1 MRFAYQG
8 IPGSYS
14 ESCIKKNYPNCEETI
29 SCRTFQD
36 AFELAKNNNNVKALV
51 PDQNQLIGSIN
62 IETLI
67 LKYRLNITAE
77 HFFPINHSLLVLPGT
92 KLKDIKDVYSHTAAL
107 SQTNSFLRKNNLN
120 ENVMADTAGS
130 AAFIS
135 RTKDKTKAAIASKEA
150 GKIYNLEVLNSDIQ
164 DEKENF
170 TRFLVFQK
178 DIEQPVFKKNNN
190 YITSFLFKLK
200 NKPSALFQSLTGLSL
215 RQVDMTKL
223 QSFPEK
229 GTFTSYYFFCEVQG
243 HIDEEKISG
252 ALSDLE
258 LHCSEFQLLGV
269 FEQSNFRNR

>member
-1 MRFAYQG
+1 MIFAYQG
-8 IPGSYS
+8 VPGSYS
-14 ESCIKKNYPNCEETI
+14 ESCIKENYPQCKKTI

-36 AFELAKNNNNVKALV
+36 AFELAKNDNNIKALV
-51 PDQNQLIGSIN
+51 PEQNQLIGSIN

-67 LKYRLNITAE
+67 IKYRLNILAE
-77 HFFPINHSLLVLPGT
+77 HFFKINHGLLVIPGT
-92 KLKDIKDVYSHTAAL
+92 KVNDIKDVYSHTAAL
-107 SQTNSFLRKNNLN
+107 SQANLFIRKHKFK

-130 AAFIS
+130 AAYVS
-135 RTKDKTKAAIASKEA
+135 KQQDKSKAAIASLRSA
-150 GKIYNLEVLNSDIQ
+150 SIYGLEVLNSNIQ
-164 DEKENF
+164 DEEENY

-178 DIEQPVFKKNNN
+178 DVAQPNFNKQEK

-200 NKPSALFQSLTGLSL
+200 NKPSALFQSLTGMSL

-229 GTFTSYYFFCEVQG
+229 GTFSSYFFFCEVQG
-243 HIDEEKISG
+243 HISEEKISG

-269 FEQSNFRNR
+269 FKQSSFRNR